1 MSNTMEAA
9 VLHAPGDLR
18 IDRVPVP
25 GELGPEDVLVKV
37 VAAGICGSDIG
48 RVMTTGTY
56 HFPTIPGHEFA
67 GVVVDVGRS
76 VTSAALGGRVAVAP
90 LMPCFACDSCARG
103 HYSLCDCY
111 NFLGSRSDGGFAQYV
126 KAPARNLVHVPDSVG
141 LDEAATVEFAAT
153 VLHGVQKIDVKAG
166 DAVAVV
172 GVGALGYFAVRFAK
186 LSGASPVVAIDID
199 ESKLALA
206 RIAGADACVNAG
218 DKDAVEQV
226 RAAAGGLGADVVMET
241 AGANAGRAMAI
252 SVARKLGTILVF
264 GSAHSAV
271 VLEPELFERILR
283 HELSVVGS
291 WNSYSVPFPGREWRD
306 IMRFIARGELTSKPL
321 ISHVL
326 SLGEAPETF
335 RRLQTG
341 DLGPYNKILFAPN
354 GVEDLCR

>member
-1 MSNTMEAA
+1 MTNMMEAA

-25 GELGPEDVLVKV
+25 TELGPEEALVKV
-37 VAAGICGSDIG
+37 VAAGICGSDVG

-56 HFPTIPGHEFA
+56 NFPTIPGHEFA
-67 GVVVDVGRS
+67 GVVVDTGRS
-76 VTSAALGGRVAVAP
+76 VTTVEVGDRVSVAP

-103 HYSLCDCY
+103 HYSLCDRY
-111 NFLGSRSDGGFAQYV
+111 NFLGSRTDGGFAQFV

-186 LSGASPVVAIDID
+186 LSGASPVIAIDID

-206 RIAGADACVNAG
+206 RVAGADACVNAS
-218 DKDAVEQV
+218 DKDAIEQV
-226 RAAAGGLGADVVMET
+226 IVASGGLGAEVVLET
-241 AGANAGRAMAI
+241 AGNNAGRALAI
-252 SVARKLGTILVF
+252 SVARKLGTILVY
-264 GSAHSAV
+264 GSAHSDV
-271 VLEPELFERILR
+271 VLKPDLFERILR
-283 HELSVVGS
+283 HELRIVGS
-291 WNSYSVPFPGREWRD
+291 WNSYSVPFPGREWRN
-306 IMRFIARGELTSKPL
+306 IMRFIAKGLLTSKPL

-326 SLGEAPETF
+326 PLGEAPETF
-335 RRLQTG
+335 RKLQNR

-354 GVEDLCR
+354 GVDELSR